1 MKKILILTLAFLLT
15 FGVNV
20 FAADTEVPDLTSEM
34 TAVAAGDLLYITDT
48 SDTGSSN
55 KITVNNLFDHIDTSA
70 ELKTI
75 LTDEEG
81 SGSAVFA
88 TSPTLTTPILT
99 TPTMTDP
106 ILGNATATTL
116 IATTGT
122 MDIVGNVTGD
132 LTGSSTETAS
142 NADWT
147 IHDSYPADCTNQF
160 VRGLGDTNTCE
171 TVVAA
176 DVQLLKDIVTTAP
189 LTGAEDNVLVGVDS
203 DLTLAITVLKDLVT
217 TAPLTGGTDNILT
230 GSDAD
235 ITIAMPVATT
245 SADGYLSQTDWDT
258 FNDKV
263 DNVSTN
269 LSEGTS
275 TETTVDV
282 NSSDGTNA
290 TLVSASTSR
299 AGLLTK
305 AKFDEI
311 VANNAK
317 DTNVSTNLS
326 EGTSTTTTVNVNS
339 SDGTNA
345 TLVSA
350 STSRAGLLTKAK
362 FDEVVVNSTHSAN
375 NTQAHS
381 DYLLNNASDTM
392 TGLLTTTGGLITSA
406 SITINSDT
414 SRLYMGA
421 TADASTYFDGTDWW
435 FVSPTESKKASDIG
449 SGSGGGAEVNDL
461 ETITTDILIN
471 EIPIG
476 TGTNTVVY
484 KTAPSCSNATTSK
497 LLYNST
503 TQELS
508 CGTDQTGGAGGG
520 GFAWQLEPKGAKLPA
535 TNPMGIDAGN
545 LQWRGLFDDTT
556 DECARWQSILTPYG
570 AGALDIDIVYSLE
583 TASTADT
590 VTMDV
595 YVMCGKNNADM
606 DTDSFDTANSVTSG
620 SVSTT
625 AGYQA
630 KLTGTLT
637 NDDSCAED
645 DLIIIKICRDAS
657 ASEDDDDVEFR
668 GASVHE

>member
-1 MKKILILTLAFLLT
+1 MLMLIPKLVFAQVSANTAIPDLIEDSIGASGDFFITHDISTDYSRKMTISNVLGVATDLDDGGIITAVNSAEWLTRVTDETGTGVWVFSISPALVTPALGTPTALVGTNITGTAAGLTAGLATAAAADGTDCGVGEYARGVDVSWNGELCTDATTEIDSAILTHT
-15 FGVNV
+15 GI
-20 FAADTEVPDLTSEM
+20 AAAHQALV
-34 TAVAAGDLLYITDT
+34 
-48 SDTGSSN
+48 
-55 KITVNNLFDHIDTSA
+55 
-70 ELKTI
+70 
-75 LTDEEG
+75 
-81 SGSAVFA
+81 
-88 TSPTLTTPILT
+88 TL
-99 TPTMTDP
+99 
-106 ILGNATATTL
+106 NAS
-116 IATTGT
+116 ATTGGMSLSGQEISNRAAT
-122 MDIVGNVTGD
+122 NAQTGYA
-132 LTGSSTETAS
+132 TA
-142 NADWT
+142 AHIT
-147 IHDSYPADCTNQF
+147 AIEA
-160 VRGLGDTNTCE
+160 NT
-171 TVVAA
+171 
-176 DVQLLKDIVTTAP
+176 LKDT
-189 LTGAEDNVLVGVDS
+189 
-203 DLTLAITVLKDLVT
+203 
-217 TAPLTGGTDNILT
+217 
-230 GSDAD
+230 
-235 ITIAMPVATT
+235 
-245 SADGYLSQTDWDT
+245 
-258 FNDKV
+258 
-263 DNVSTN
+263 NVSTN

-290 TLVSASTSR
+290 TLVSASTTR

-326 EGTSTTTTVNVNS
+326 EGTSTETTVDVNS

-350 STSRAGLLTKAK
+350 SATRAGLLTKAK
-362 FDEVVVNSTHSAN
+362 FDEVVVNSLHSAD

-414 SRLYMGA
+414 SRLYLGVGS
-421 TADASTYFDGTDWW
+421 DASIYMDGTSIW
-435 FVSPTESKKASDIG
+435 FDDGTVQKKSSDIG

-590 VTMDV
+590 VRMDV
-595 YVMCGKNNADM
+595 YVMCGKSNADM

>member
-81 SGSAVFA
+81 SGFAVFA

-275 TETTVDV
+275 T
-282 NSSDGTNA
+282 
-290 TLVSASTSR
+290 
-299 AGLLTK
+299 
-305 AKFDEI
+305 
-311 VANNAK
+311 
-317 DTNVSTNLS
+317 
-326 EGTSTTTTVNVNS
+326 TTTVNVNS

-362 FDEVVVNSTHSAN
+362 FDEVVVNSTHSAD

-435 FVSPTESKKASDIG
+435 FVSPTEAKKASDIG
-449 SGSGGGAEVNDL
+449 SGSGAGGWVGTATSNLDMDSFAISNVGGLVATNSITIDSDSARLYLGDGQDASIYYDATDLHYDSQVVGSGDHIFDGGDVRTAGAYYGDGSNLSGISAGGNKQVCFIFDGGGAAVSTGEKAWVRATNSY
-461 ETITTDILIN
+461 TITGMDITGDQSGSAVVDIWKDTYAN
-471 EIPIG
+471 YPPTNADSICDGG
-476 TGTNTVVY
+476 TCPTLSGAIKGQDTTL
-484 KTAPSCSNATTSK
+484 TSWTTS
-497 LLYNST
+497 
-503 TQELS
+503 
-508 CGTDQTGGAGGG
+508 
-520 GFAWQLEPKGAKLPA
+520 
-535 TNPMGIDAGN
+535 
-545 LQWRGLFDDTT
+545 
-556 DECARWQSILTPYG
+556 
-570 AGALDIDIVYSLE
+570 V
-583 TASTADT
+583 
-590 VTMDV
+590 
-595 YVMCGKNNADM
+595 
-606 DTDSFDTANSVTSG
+606 
-620 SVSTT
+620 T
-625 AGYQA
+625 AGDYLLPNVDSA
-630 KLTGTLT
+630 ATVEKLEVCIYG
-637 NDDSCAED
+637 S
-645 DLIIIKICRDAS
+645 
-657 ASEDDDDVEFR
+657 
-668 GASVHE
+668 